1 MARARPRRSP
11 PVVFHATP
19 TPAAQQVLFPAAV
32 AGEQYDRYAKS
43 VWALAQHWL
52 DRHWLR
58 ATQAASTAL
67 DVRQKLRAIAATDVN
82 RHLHPQEDQL
92 LSEIVHAAWNARSD
106 ARESD

>member
-19 TPAAQQVLFPAAV
+19 TPPSQQALFPAAV

-43 VWALAQHWL
+43 VWAQAQRWL
-52 DRHWLR
+52 GRHWLR

-67 DVRQKLRAIAATDVN
+67 DVRQKLRAVAAKDVN
-82 RHLHPQEDQL
+82 RHLHPQEEQL
-92 LSEIVHAAWNARSD
+92 LSEIVHAAWD
-106 ARESD
+106 ARHE